1 MSSLARP
8 DDVRL
13 AQMRDEVR
21 AGLSRAQKELSPKWF
36 YDHRGS
42 VLFEEITRLPE
53 YYLTRAEREILQ
65 ERMGSLVRSLHPR
78 TLVELGAG
86 SAEKTRIILDAMRAT
101 GRLALYVPVDV
112 SEEFLEET
120 ADRLRDRYA
129 DVRILPWIADIG
141 APFELPRQMPRPAL
155 FAFLG
160 STLGN
165 FDDASATRLLR
176 HVRHAMQPGDHL
188 LLGADL
194 VKEPA
199 RIEAAYND
207 ARGVTAEFNRNV
219 LHVLNHEL
227 GADFDPDA
235 FAHRAFFDQR
245 EHRIEMH
252 LVADRDQAVCV
263 PGVGLVRFRAGE
275 SIRTEISCKYDRER
289 LTTMLGAAGL
299 QVSAW
304 MMDAEQRFA
313 LVLAA
318 PR

>member
-1 MSSLARP
+1 
-8 DDVRL
+8 
-13 AQMRDEVR
+13 
-21 AGLSRAQKELSPKWF
+21 
-36 YDHRGS
+36 

-53 YYLTRAEREILQ
+53 YYLTRAERTIL
-65 ERMGSLVRSLHPR
+65 RDRVPSLVRSLGPR

-101 GRLALYVPVDV
+101 GRLELYVPVDV

-120 ADRLRDRYA
+120 AARLRDRYA
-129 DVRILPWIADIG
+129 DVRVVPWIADIG
-141 APFELPRQMPRPAL
+141 APFELPRRMPRPAL

-160 STLGN
+160 STIGN
-165 FDDASATRLLR
+165 FDEASAVRLLR
-176 HVRHAMQPGDHL
+176 HVRHAMLPGDHL

-219 LHVLNHEL
+219 LHVLNREL
-227 GADFDPDA
+227 GADFDPEA
-235 FAHRAFFDQR
+235 FEHRAFFDGR
-245 EHRIEMH
+245 EQRIEMH
-252 LVADRDQAVCV
+252 LVADRDQAVRV

-289 LTTMLGAAGL
+289 LTEMLASAGL
-299 QVSAW
+299 QLGTW
-304 MMDAEQRFA
+304 MTDPEERFA
-313 LVLAA
+313 LVLAS